1 MLKNLSLGAMRFK
14 EQIFEQHK
22 ELFASLSK
30 EGQQPHT
37 LFVGCS
43 DSRVVPHLIT
53 DTIPGELFVVRNIAN
68 VIPPYRAD
76 SHEFLATVSA
86 VEYALEILEVENI
99 VVCGHSHCGGCASL
113 FLPPEKFQ
121 NMPNVAHWLEL
132 LAPVKQ
138 QILNIN
144 PKNEAMKLWMT
155 EQLNVKQQ
163 LNNLL
168 TYPKVRERVENG
180 SLNLQGW
187 YYIIQSGEIFA
198 YDLDNQAFLP
208 LNHQ

>member
-68 VIPPYRAD
+68 VIPPYRGE

-86 VEYALEILEVENI
+86 IEYALEILEVENI

-113 FLPPEKFQ
+113 YLPAEKLRYT
-121 NMPNVAHWLEL
+121 PNVAHWLEL
-132 LAPVKQ
+132 LAPVKE
-138 QILNIN
+138 QILTIN

-168 TYPKVRERVENG
+168 TYPNVRERIENG
-180 SLNLQGW
+180 SLKLQGW

>member
-76 SHEFLATVSA
+76 SHEFLATISA
-86 VEYALEILEVENI
+86 IEYALEILEVENI

-113 FLPPEKFQ
+113 YLSSEKLR
-121 NMPNVAHWLEL
+121 NTPNVAHWLEL
-132 LAPVKQ
+132 LAPVKE
-138 QILNIN
+138 QILTIN

-180 SLNLQGW
+180 SLKLQGW